1 MAEAYL
7 YAVEHLPRML
17 SLRAMA
23 VSFSWRRQRPE
34 FPEES
39 MSAGGNPG
47 TLPMH
52 CGFAID

>member
-7 YAVEHLPRML
+7 YAVEHLRRML

-23 VSFSWRRQRPE
+23 ASFSWQPQRPE

-39 MSAGGNPG
+39 RSAGDSLG
-47 TLPMH
+47 TQPMH
-52 CGFAID
+52 DGSVID

>member
-7 YAVEHLPRML
+7 YAVEHLPKML

-23 VSFSWRRQRPE
+23 ASSSWQQQRLE

-39 MSAGGNPG
+39 MSADGSPDIP
-47 TLPMH
+47 PMN
-52 CGFAID
+52 CDFVID